1 MSAAE
6 PATTAAAVPKD
17 EDEAAAIANMLS
29 KPPDTDDLK
38 TLTDRDLAAAFL
50 DGRGGSIKF
59 VVELEKFVNFNGSRW
74 ELDDRGVVRRMA
86 NAFIAKALA
95 DARASMGDD
104 SRDKMRLPWLG
115 SAERVGSMLRI
126 VQDEVATQLVEWDAD
141 PEVIGIPSGVLD
153 LRSGKVRKPKPG
165 DLLLKCTNFDPSPG
179 VAPANFLRYLEL
191 AQPDPEVR
199 EYLQR
204 LAGCFLIGKPMTP
217 TYSLFIGAGG
227 AGMGTWASAFIGD
240 AAGGCRGILGTYGAS
255 ADATVFVTGCRH
267 EREETANWA
276 GARAIFADEVFSA
289 DRAQMNIPLV
299 NKITGNVKL
308 HGRNAFERKVEF
320 VSGANLSV
328 LSNYEP
334 VLTAAGGRPLLRR
347 LAYLA
352 WDAVLDGENFKA
364 YFDAEGPAIMAWA
377 TEGARAVLAAGG
389 LKVPKRILDSAAK
402 FVAESNPLIQFRDDK
417 LKRSPDPGA
426 RLKRSVV
433 LEKYNEWRRL
443 LRMPPVTPKQ
453 FVLELDRA
461 KFTHDDKN
469 GHIGIIYGYVWQG
482 LQELPPE
489 KPKAKK

>member
-1 MSAAE
+1 MTE
-6 PATTAAAVPKD
+6 QRTGDEGMEDEDKAAAGEELD
-17 EDEAAAIANMLS
+17 LMLA
-29 KPPDTDDLK
+29 KPPNTDDLK

-50 DGRGGSIKF
+50 DGRGGSLKF
-59 VVELEKFVNFNGSRW
+59 VVELAQFVTFNGKRW
-74 ELDDRGVVRRMA
+74 ELDDKGAVKRLA

-153 LRSGKVRKPKPG
+153 LRSGKARKPKSG
-165 DLLLKCTNFDPSPG
+165 DLLLKCTNFDPSPE
-179 VAPANFLRYLEL
+179 VAPANFLRFLEL

-240 AAGGCRGILGTYGAS
+240 QNYCRGILGTYGAS
-255 ADATVFVTGCRH
+255 ADATVFVTGSRH
-267 EREETANWA
+267 EREEVANWA

-289 DRAQMNIPLV
+289 DRAHMNVPLV

-308 HGRNAFERKVEF
+308 HGRNAFESKVEYT
-320 VSGANLSV
+320 SGANLCI

-352 WDAVLDGENFKA
+352 WDEDLTAVENFRT
-364 YFDAEGPAIMAWA
+364 YLDAEGPAIMAWA
-377 TEGARAVLAAGG
+377 AKGAQAVLAAGG

-402 FVAESNPLIQFRDDK
+402 FVAESNPLIQFRDDH
-417 LKRSPDPGA
+417 LKRSSDPGA

-433 LEKYNEWRRL
+433 LDKYNDWRSR
-443 LRMPPVTPKQ
+443 LRMPPITSKQ
-453 FVLELDRA
+453 FMLELDRA
-461 KFTHDDKN
+461 GFTHDAN
-469 GHIGIIYGYVWQG
+469 SGNIGQVRGWTWQG
-482 LQELPPE
+482 MQELPHE
-489 KPKAKK
+489 KPKKS